1 MTILARYIALRFL
14 RYWLACLAGLVGLIL
29 IAALLG
35 DVNNAVQSWDAF
47 LNFWVETIRSIPDLL
62 EILLPMTVLLA
73 TVFTF
78 AGLSRT
84 SELVAMKTAGMGY
97 RNLMLPLFAVLAF
110 VTALAYLNQN
120 YLYNF
125 LHEGEES
132 RAADARHQWRD
143 LGGALVYVER
153 ADPLSRVVLNSSIFR
168 WQANPFRLAQVTVLP
183 QGSHTAA
190 DSWTFQ
196 GVRVREKQ
204 PGDLWTLSTTPEVRV
219 PDVGFP
225 DMFKPRE
232 MDAHHLPVWDLY
244 QEIAVRKSRSQPVE
258 AQELELLRKLAV
270 FTAPLVMV
278 LIGTPL
284 SQFHFRGGRV
294 AGEVLVTLLV
304 GLVFMI
310 SSEILFIL
318 GKGGFLPGWIA
329 ALGVN
334 VAFAGVGL
342 ALLRFQ
348 R

>member
-1 MTILARYIALRFL
+1 MTILARYIAMRFL
-14 RYWLACLAGLVGLIL
+14 RYWLACLAGLLGLIL
-29 IAALLG
+29 ISALLG
-35 DVNNAVQSWDAF
+35 NVNDAIQSLDAF
-47 LNFWVETIRSIPDLL
+47 LTFWLETIRSIPDLL

-97 RNLMLPLFAVLAF
+97 RKLMLPLFAVLVL
-110 VTALAYLNQN
+110 VTAVAYLNQN
-120 YLYNF
+120 YLYNL
-125 LHEGEES
+125 LHDGEEN

-143 LGGALVYVER
+143 LGGSLVYVDRVDSISR
-153 ADPLSRVVLNSSIFR
+153 AVLNASIFR
-168 WQANPFRLAQVTVLP
+168 WQAAPFRLAQVTVLP
-183 QGSHTAA
+183 QGNHAA
-190 DSWTFQ
+190 EDAWTFR

-204 PGDLWTLSTTPEVRV
+204 PGDLWTLNAVPEVQV

-232 MDAHHLPVWDLY
+232 MDAHHLPVSDLY
-244 QEIAVRKSRSQPVE
+244 QEIAVRKSRSQPTE
-258 AQELELLRKLAV
+258 AHELELLRKLAV
-270 FTAPLVMV
+270 VTAPLVMV

-294 AGEVLVTLLV
+294 ASEVLVTLLV

-310 SSEILFIL
+310 ASEILFIL
-318 GKGGFLPGWIA
+318 GKGGFLPPYVA

-334 VAFAGVGL
+334 AVFAGIGL
-342 ALLRFQ
+342 GLFRFQ

>member
-1 MTILARYIALRFL
+1 MTILARYIAMRFL
-14 RYWLACLAGLVGLIL
+14 RYWLACLAGLLGLIL
-29 IAALLG
+29 ISALLG
-35 DVNNAVQSWDAF
+35 NVNDAFHSLAAF
-47 LNFWVETIRSIPDLL
+47 LNFWLETIRSLPDLL

-84 SELVAMKTAGMGY
+84 SELTAMKTAGMGY
-97 RNLMLPLFAVLAF
+97 RNLMLPLFAVLVF
-110 VTALAYLNQN
+110 VTAFAYVNQN
-120 YLYNF
+120 YLYNL
-125 LHEGEES
+125 LHEGEET
-132 RAADARHQWRD
+132 RAADSRHQWRD
-143 LGGALVYVER
+143 LGGALVYV
-153 ADPLSRVVLNSSIFR
+153 DRVDSAAKVVSNSSIFR
-168 WQANPFRLAQVTVLP
+168 WQAEPFRLAQVTVLP
-183 QGSHTAA
+183 QGSHAA
-190 DSWTFQ
+190 EDLWTFQ

-204 PGDLWTLSTTPEVRV
+204 PGNLWTLNAVPEVQV

-225 DMFKPRE
+225 DMFKPRDL
-232 MDAHHLPVWDLY
+232 DAHHLPVWDLY
-244 QEIAVRKSRSQPVE
+244 QEIDVRKSRSQPTE
-258 AQELELLRKLAV
+258 LQDLELLRKLAV
-270 FTAPLVMV
+270 LTAPLVMV

-318 GKGGFLPGWIA
+318 GKGGFLPPAVA

-334 VAFAGVGL
+334 VAFAGIGL
-342 ALLRFQ
+342 SLFRLQ